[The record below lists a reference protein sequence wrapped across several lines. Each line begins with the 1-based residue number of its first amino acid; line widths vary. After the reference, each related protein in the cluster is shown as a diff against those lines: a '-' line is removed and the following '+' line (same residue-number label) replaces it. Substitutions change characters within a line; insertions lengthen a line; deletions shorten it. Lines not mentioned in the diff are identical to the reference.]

1 MTYGKALQ
9 GLFAQIT
16 STSRD
21 QRRLRR
27 KRQGMKK
34 VFLRALR
41 DQRLLERKRQG
52 MKKVELVIDHHL

>member
-1 MTYGKALQ
+1 
-9 GLFAQIT
+9 
-16 STSRD
+16 
-21 QRRLRR
+21 
-27 KRQGMKK
+27 MKK